1 MNDLHDWQIA
11 HEQRW
16 YRIPVS
22 SQKRLLKDN
31 WPPRHIA
38 FYQTKS
44 FGDEKYAI
52 RYYAEVT
59 GIEQATRRDLFPEEP
74 LGPKSGRRYHKLS
87 LGPIRKMEQPIISRR
102 WRRIVFIPTTWAKF
116 QAALEVNDLYDGSPL
131 EDKLW
136 VACSEPQSLDR

>member
-87 LGPIRKMEQPIISRR
+87 LGPIRKMETTNHQPSL
-102 WRRIVFIPTTWAKF
+102 
-116 QAALEVNDLYDGSPL
+116 AAHRLHPDNMGQVPGS
-131 EDKLW
+131 
-136 VACSEPQSLDR
+136 AGGQRSL